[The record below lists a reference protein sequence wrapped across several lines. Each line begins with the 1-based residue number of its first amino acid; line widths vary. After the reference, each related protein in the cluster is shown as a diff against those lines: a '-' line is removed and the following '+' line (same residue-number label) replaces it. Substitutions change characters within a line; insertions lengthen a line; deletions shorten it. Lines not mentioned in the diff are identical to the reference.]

1 MLQRGDILH
10 KMKSD
15 MLITWTE
22 DEQLACYHL
31 ATSGCPAQA
40 ARPGTMHDEVQRN
53 DSDQA

>member
-22 DEQLACYHL
+22 DGQLACYHL